1 MGFELAVPLLAMMG
15 AVILAGMVDEAA
27 MPAFMS
33 LGCITMLLGLLI
45 WNGTI
50 AMAPNQAVALGFV
63 AAGFALFGHVRGAPR
78 RV

>member
-1 MGFELAVPLLAMMG
+1 MGSEFAVPLFAMMG

-33 LGCITMLLGLLI
+33 LGSLAMLMGLLI

-78 RV
+78 RA

>member
-1 MGFELAVPLLAMMG
+1 
-15 AVILAGMVDEAA
+15 
-27 MPAFMS
+27 
-33 LGCITMLLGLLI
+33 MLLGLLI

-78 RV
+78 RA